1 MDLTFSTGSVLQQP
15 VPNVVCYFFG
25 LDGAAVYE
33 ISILTT
39 QQKGCALTLW
49 SWEQTSLLAGKGASL
64 SYRQTFPSLFRCR
77 KTEC

>member
-1 MDLTFSTGSVLQQP
+1 MDLTFSAESVLQQP
-15 VPNVVCYFFG
+15 VPNVLCYFFG

-49 SWEQTSLLAGKGASL
+49 YWKQTSLLAGEGASL
-64 SYRQTFPSLFRCR
+64 SYRQTITS
-77 KTEC
+77 